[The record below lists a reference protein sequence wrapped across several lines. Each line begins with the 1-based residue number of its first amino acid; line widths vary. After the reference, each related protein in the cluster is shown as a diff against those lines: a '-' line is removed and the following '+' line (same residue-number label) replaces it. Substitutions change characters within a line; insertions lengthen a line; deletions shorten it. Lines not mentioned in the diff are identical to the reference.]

1 MTESPDS
8 LQSQVVQEL
17 TRLVEP
23 LATLRDPEAVRT
35 LLASLGWEMPANALP
50 TLGDLVQSFDTA
62 GATIEAVHA
71 ARSTGDVSALLAAGP
86 KLRAIFDVIA
96 HMKDGLPTGIDFY
109 DSSGIKDEGT
119 MFVRLSDY
127 LLVTYL
133 QRYHPRVYAFL
144 VLTGLIR
151 RFTPTPLP
159 PYHHSAGYNVVSWSG
174 IPLLFSAPSDY
185 IAEAYLWGTDDFT
198 TPTQPSGGFD
208 ERRFFTNLLIFMRA
222 FGASGGEYLAPD
234 NAVELRYP
242 LLKAGRWNEIYQEFG
257 LALRP
262 LVAQA
267 PQQRGLAILPYTV
280 GSLAATVDLDPRWQL
295 SLRGAWQTTAQGL
308 RLELRPSEA
317 ALLTGLTPEA
327 VDITLGLQ
335 FTQRPNS
342 GTAKTDIFLLGAT
355 DSPFFLRL
363 RGIAADIEVRPS
375 QSGWLQVQLDL
386 GELAINLSPRALDG
400 FLAKMLPSEGLN
412 ATASLGLTV
421 ANGQP
426 IRFTGRGGLDLVYP
440 VNKTLGGVVSIE
452 SLYLSLHG
460 SAQGIDAVIAAT
472 AKLAL
477 GPFVASVDRVG
488 LLARLLFPRES
499 SPNIAIGFKPPDG
512 AGLVLDAEAIVGGG
526 YLLFDPKNEQYAGIL
541 QLEVKGGIA
550 LKAIGLLSTRMPD
563 GSKGFS
569 LLIII
574 TAEFPPIQLGYGFT
588 LSGVGG
594 LIGVHRTMVI
604 DVLRAGIKNRTLDS
618 ILFPKNPVEN
628 ATKII
633 SDLRGVFP
641 VASGRFVFGPMAI
654 LGWGVP
660 TILTLELGIL
670 IELPAPVRVA
680 LLGTL
685 TMILPEEKAPAV
697 VIHMDVLGVLDFDK
711 GEVSIDATLY
721 DSRIAVFALTGDM
734 ALRASWGASPTFALS
749 AGGFNPRF
757 QPPPAFPAL
766 DRLALT
772 LATGDNPRL
781 RLEAYLALT
790 SNTAQLG
797 ARVDLYAEFKVG
809 VDLGVAEIEKTISVQ
824 AYLGFDTLIQF
835 SPFGLIAELGA
846 QAVGK
851 VDGIPI
857 VQIALNLTL
866 TGPQPWHAWGEA
878 TFTFLEMD
886 WRFPFDMTFGSALDQ
901 SAPAPPDPLERLRV
915 ALADQRNWSA
925 QLPGSGHMLVTLRQ
939 MEVGQAEILV
949 HPLGDLTVRQ
959 REVPLEVEI
968 ARFGSLP
975 LPARKK
981 YTIEKVELGAQVLQ
995 PKAEQQ
1001 VRDAFAPGQ
1010 FFEMSDDAKLSRP
1023 AFEALPSGYT
1033 RLGVTGTPYPSS
1045 ATRTATFHYD
1055 TVVIDKKDAVVPRHE
1070 AAYALPPQLMP
1081 VLAGLGAAAESPMRQ
1096 TGSARFAGPS
1106 QKVVVKE
1113 PAYAVANTTDLAVAT
1128 TAMSYVEAE
1137 EAQRGLG
1144 GDGTGCQVVGAH
1156 EVEG

>member
-1 MTESPDS
+1 
-8 LQSQVVQEL
+8 
-17 TRLVEP
+17 
-23 LATLRDPEAVRT
+23 
-35 LLASLGWEMPANALP
+35 
-50 TLGDLVQSFDTA
+50 
-62 GATIEAVHA
+62 
-71 ARSTGDVSALLAAGP
+71 
-86 KLRAIFDVIA
+86 
-96 HMKDGLPTGIDFY
+96 
-109 DSSGIKDEGT
+109 
-119 MFVRLSDY
+119 
-127 LLVTYL
+127 
-133 QRYHPRVYAFL
+133 
-144 VLTGLIR
+144 
-151 RFTPTPLP
+151 
-159 PYHHSAGYNVVSWSG
+159 
-174 IPLLFSAPSDY
+174 
-185 IAEAYLWGTDDFT
+185 
-198 TPTQPSGGFD
+198 
-208 ERRFFTNLLIFMRA
+208 
-222 FGASGGEYLAPD
+222 
-234 NAVELRYP
+234 
-242 LLKAGRWNEIYQEFG
+242 
-257 LALRP
+257 
-262 LVAQA
+262 
-267 PQQRGLAILPYTV
+267 
-280 GSLAATVDLDPRWQL
+280 
-295 SLRGAWQTTAQGL
+295 
-308 RLELRPSEA
+308 
-317 ALLTGLTPEA
+317 
-327 VDITLGLQ
+327 
-335 FTQRPNS
+335 
-342 GTAKTDIFLLGAT
+342 
-355 DSPFFLRL
+355 
-363 RGIAADIEVRPS
+363 
-375 QSGWLQVQLDL
+375 
-386 GELAINLSPRALDG
+386 
-400 FLAKMLPSEGLN
+400 
-412 ATASLGLTV
+412 
-421 ANGQP
+421 
-426 IRFTGRGGLDLVYP
+426 
-440 VNKTLGGVVSIE
+440 
-452 SLYLSLHG
+452 
-460 SAQGIDAVIAAT
+460 
-472 AKLAL
+472 
-477 GPFVASVDRVG
+477 
-488 LLARLLFPRES
+488 
-499 SPNIAIGFKPPDG
+499 
-512 AGLVLDAEAIVGGG
+512 
-526 YLLFDPKNEQYAGIL
+526 
-541 QLEVKGGIA
+541 EVKGGIA

-618 ILFPKNPVEN
+618 ILFPKNPVDN
-628 ATKII
+628 ASKII

-654 LGWGVP
+654 LGWGAP
-660 TILTLELGIL
+660 KILTLELGIL

-835 SPFGLIAELGA
+835 SPFGLIADLGA
-846 QAVGK
+846 LAVGK
-851 VDGIPI
+851 VDGTPI
-857 VQIALNLTL
+857 VQITLNLTL

-886 WRFPFDMTFGSALDQ
+886 WRFPFDMTFGPALDQ

-939 MEVGQAEILV
+939 LEVGQAEILV

-959 REVPLEVEI
+959 REVPLDVEI
-968 ARFGSLP
+968 ARFGALP

-981 YTIEKVELGAQVLQ
+981 YKIEKVELGAQVLQ
-995 PKAEQQ
+995 PEAKQQ

-1023 AFEALPSGYT
+1023 AFETLPSGYT
-1033 RLGVTGTPYPSS
+1033 GLGVTDLSAPPSS
-1045 ATRTATFHYD
+1045 AIKTSPFHYD
-1055 TVVIDKKDAVVPRHE
+1055 TVVIDKKDQVARRDKGRTGETCEVSGEYHCQSHPSTTISLGIGQQFPLCSATNHATTWAKEYTITPAVVP
-1070 AAYALPPQLMP
+1070 
-1081 VLAGLGAAAESPMRQ
+1081 VLTGLGAAAESPMRQ
-1096 TGSARFAGPS
+1096 TGSARFVGPS

-1113 PAYAVANTTDLAVAT
+1113 PAYAVTNTKNLAVST
-1128 TAMSYVEAE
+1128 TGMSYVEAE

-1144 GDGTGCQVVGAH
+1144 GDGTGWQVVGAH